1 MEEDDLVDMY
11 RVESSK
17 SISDE
22 AESRLNSTIPMK
34 ERIRLR
40 SISLQK
46 LVLKGQKHPDL
57 IPALLE
63 RLGPVRTALDDHG
76 GGIIIKKIEFE
87 NDGGLSFI
95 LTLNGA
101 CIACGAA
108 PSTLVGIKYDL
119 ENDSDINTI
128 YFEDKL
134 LESFDDLSKEF
145 LKSQTNICFNSLFL
159 LPT

>member
-1 MEEDDLVDMY
+1 MEEDDLVDLY
-11 RVESSK
+11 RIESLK

-22 AESRLNSTIPMK
+22 AESRLNSMIPMK

-46 LVLKGQKHPDL
+46 LVLKDQNHPDI

-63 RLGPVRTALDDHG
+63 RLGPVRAALDDHG
-76 GGIIIKKIEFE
+76 GGIVIKKIDLE
-87 NDGGLSFI
+87 NNGGLSFI

-119 ENDSDINTI
+119 ENDSEINAI

-145 LKSQTNICFNSLFL
+145 LKSQTNICFKS
-159 LPT
+159 T